1 MRDASEAALDVEAR
15 GHDFST
21 ASSRDGALGRRAT
34 AAAVTSRPSRSSP
47 HDVAAAVCG
56 GRAFEREERRDSQ
69 TDEVVVGRADRERK
83 GRSDRNGAAGNGRAV
98 HVGSKEDVGGLSPP
112 TDAVY
117 GLAGL
122 YVPASASCD
131 GACIR
136 APPQPTGRGVARRN
150 RGCGGCGESGVTA
163 DA

>member
-1 MRDASEAALDVEAR
+1 MSLQLCAAGVHSNAR
-15 GHDFST
+15 SGAT
-21 ASSRDGALGRRAT
+21 VRRTRWSS
-34 AAAVTSRPSRSSP
+34 
-47 HDVAAAVCG
+47 G
-56 GRAFEREERRDSQ
+56 GRIGSAK
-69 TDEVVVGRADRERK
+69 AK
-83 GRSDRNGAAGNGRAV
+83 GRSDKNGAAGNGRAV

>member
-1 MRDASEAALDVEAR
+1 M
-15 GHDFST
+15 
-21 ASSRDGALGRRAT
+21 
-34 AAAVTSRPSRSSP
+34 
-47 HDVAAAVCG
+47 
-56 GRAFEREERRDSQ
+56 
-69 TDEVVVGRADRERK
+69 
-83 GRSDRNGAAGNGRAV
+83 NGAAGNGRAV